1 MKTQSPAPMTPRAAL
16 ERSYHNSR
24 GNLLL
29 VVIFTVINLLFAVSG
44 SSTFFLFSAFIP
56 YTATLL
62 GLSLT
67 GRSDYSDTV
76 FVGDWFLYASIAFAA
91 VVILAYLL
99 FFLFSKKHY
108 GWLIPAL
115 VFFVLDS
122 AFLVYFS
129 LSAGFDF
136 GMIIDF
142 FFHGWILFSLIM
154 GIVNG
159 VKLKN
164 MPVDAPV
171 PAEFTDKSDSGD
183 SVFLN
188 GEEIKKPEDKTEK

>member
-1 MKTQSPAPMTPRAAL
+1 MKTKSSAPLSPRAAL

-29 VVIFTVINLLFAVSG
+29 VVIFTVVNLLLAASG
-44 SSTFFLFSAFIP
+44 SSHFFLFSAFIP
-56 YTATLL
+56 YMAMLL

-67 GRSDYSDTV
+67 GHTNSGNEAL
-76 FVGDWFLYASIAFAA
+76 VGDRFLYACIAFAA
-91 VVILAYLL
+91 VIILAYLL

-115 VFFVLDS
+115 VLFVLDCVV
-122 AFLVYFS
+122 FVLFS
-129 LSAGFDF
+129 LYAGFDF
-136 GMIIDF
+136 GMIVDF

-164 MPVDAPV
+164 MPTDTPI
-171 PAEFTDKSDSGD
+171 PAEFTEQSEQTD

-188 GEEIKKPEDKTEK
+188 GKEVKKPEDKTEK

>member
-1 MKTQSPAPMTPRAAL
+1 MKTQSSAPLSPRAAL

-24 GNLLL
+24 SNLLL
-29 VVIFTVINLLFAVSG
+29 VVLFTVVNVLFAAFG
-44 SSTFFLFSAFIP
+44 SSYFFLFSAFIP
-56 YTATLL
+56 YIAMLF

-67 GRSDYSDTV
+67 GHSNYGNEAV
-76 FVGDWFLYASIAFAA
+76 VGDWFLYASVAFAA
-91 VVILAYLL
+91 VIILAYLL

-122 AFLVYFS
+122 VFFVFFS
-129 LSAGFDF
+129 FSAGFDF

-159 VKLKN
+159 VKLKK
-164 MPVDAPV
+164 MPVDAPI
-171 PAEFTDKSDSGD
+171 PAEFTDKSNSSD

-188 GEEIKKPEDKTEK
+188 GEEVKKPENKTEE

>member
-1 MKTQSPAPMTPRAAL
+1 MKIQSSAPLSPCAAL

-29 VVIFTVINLLFAVSG
+29 VVIFTVVNVLFAASG
-44 SSTFFLFSAFIP
+44 SSYFFLFSAFIP
-56 YTATLL
+56 YMSMLF

-67 GRSDYSDTV
+67 GHTDYGNEAL
-76 FVGDWFLYASIAFAA
+76 VGDWFLYACIAFAA
-91 VVILAYLL
+91 VIILAYLL

-122 AFLVYFS
+122 VFFVFFS

-159 VKLKN
+159 VKLKK
-164 MPVDAPV
+164 MPADAPI
-171 PAEFTDKSDSGD
+171 PAEFTEQSEQTD

-188 GEEIKKPEDKTEK
+188 GEEVKKPEDKPEE